1 MLKKIFATIMVLS
14 SLALTGCTMANLPK
28 VEKYPDLTKTEE
40 LIVKG
45 QSDIRDVR
53 ELFGAPTVK
62 GRTLNEDHL
71 VIGYAIMNE
80 QDYGDSF
87 GTRLLDALTLKN
99 NDCWGNTYT
108 QKNVYFKFDNN
119 DKVEEIQYR
128 GYVWIRAGG
137 SWNSSYFQAL
147 TEEEFKRAEPL
158 NVDQIIQSFSSKNI
172 SDESI
177 EKFELTYNSNE
188 LTMLY
193 YLCCKGANKVFEH
206 QVKFIDEKV
215 PAESYDGIK
224 SSLLFDK
231 VEFSHL

>member
-1 MLKKIFATIMVLS
+1 M
-14 SLALTGCTMANLPK
+14 
-28 VEKYPDLTKTEE
+28 
-40 LIVKG
+40 
-45 QSDIRDVR
+45 
-53 ELFGAPTVK
+53 
-62 GRTLNEDHL
+62 
-71 VIGYAIMNE
+71 E
-80 QDYGDSF
+80 Q
-87 GTRLLDALTLKN
+87 K
-99 NDCWGNTYT
+99 
-108 QKNVYFKFDNN
+108 
-119 DKVEEIQYR
+119 IQYR

-215 PAESYDGIK
+215 PAESYDGTK

-231 VEFSHL
+231 VEFNYK

>member
-1 MLKKIFATIMVLS
+1 MLKKIFATFMVLS

-99 NDCWGNTYT
+99 NDCWGHTYT

-193 YLCCKGANKVFEH
+193 YLCCKGANKVFEN

-215 PAESYDGIK
+215 PAESYDGTK

-231 VEFSHL
+231 VEFNYK